1 MQKNSEKCL
10 EIRKKAVPL
19 QPQSREMLLIKDFKA
34 EIAQLVEHNL
44 AKVGVAGPSPVFRSF
59 SFEKQ
64 AILFM
69 NLYLRYFDNEI
80 LVHTVDEAIDFL
92 SSIEEIG
99 MDANLEHDIRQ
110 YAESEIYYP
119 KRYKIRPRVYFIII
133 KTEAETMEDFKNKK
147 ALRTPSENSD
157 KPMVTPVL
165 ARLNERREGWYE
177 GIVDFKRVLLV
188 PGTGKFEYR
197 DTHFV
202 ARCKAESGM
211 DCYNRIIDNLRQRVD
226 PRSQFPSPKG
236 KNFQF
241 EYLGSF

>member
-1 MQKNSEKCL
+1 MRRGS
-10 EIRKKAVPL
+10 
-19 QPQSREMLLIKDFKA
+19 SSLLLFTFFA

-99 MDANLEHDIRQ
+99 MDANLEQDIRQ

-211 DCYNRIIDNLRQRVD
+211 DCYNRIIDNLRQRVG

>member
-1 MQKNSEKCL
+1 MRRGS
-10 EIRKKAVPL
+10 
-19 QPQSREMLLIKDFKA
+19 SSLLLFTFFA

-197 DTHFV
+197 DTRFV
-202 ARCKAESGM
+202 AR
-211 DCYNRIIDNLRQRVD
+211 
-226 PRSQFPSPKG
+226 G

>member
-1 MQKNSEKCL
+1 
-10 EIRKKAVPL
+10 
-19 QPQSREMLLIKDFKA
+19 
-34 EIAQLVEHNL
+34 
-44 AKVGVAGPSPVFRSF
+44 
-59 SFEKQ
+59 
-64 AILFM
+64 M

-99 MDANLEHDIRQ
+99 MDAALEQDIRQ
-110 YAESEIYYP
+110 YAESDIYYP
-119 KRYKIRPRVYFIII
+119 KRYKIRPRVYFIVI
-133 KTEAETMEDFKNKK
+133 KTEAATMEDFKNKK
-147 ALRTPSENSD
+147 DLRTPSENGD
-157 KPMVTPVL
+157 KPQIAPAL
-165 ARLNERREGWYE
+165 ARLNEQREGWYE

-197 DTHFV
+197 DTRFV
-202 ARCKAESGM
+202 ARCKAMSGM

-241 EYLGSF
+241 EYLGAF